1 MVKLRYVIKIKGDY
15 RNGFKDLYLTDDFDK
30 KPRTDNIN
38 EAKIFPIRR
47 AKEVY
52 IYLKRGLTLTP
63 EILSVKVTYKIEKV
77 ELQKPKTKEVQNG
90 KSNQGY
96 QV

>member
-30 KPRTDNIN
+30 KPRTDSIN
-38 EAKIFPIRR
+38 EAKIYTLNK

-52 IYLKRGLTLTP
+52 VYLKKGLILTP
-63 EILSVKVTYKIEKV
+63 EILSVKVTFKIEKI

-90 KSNQGY
+90 KSN
-96 QV
+96 

>member
-38 EAKIFPIRR
+38 EAKIYKLNK

-52 IYLKRGLTLTP
+52 IYLKRGLNLTP
-63 EILSVKVTYKIEKV
+63 EILSVKVTFKIEKI
-77 ELQKPKTKEVQNG
+77 ELQTKNKRGAKWQ
-90 KSNQGY
+90 K
-96 QV
+96 